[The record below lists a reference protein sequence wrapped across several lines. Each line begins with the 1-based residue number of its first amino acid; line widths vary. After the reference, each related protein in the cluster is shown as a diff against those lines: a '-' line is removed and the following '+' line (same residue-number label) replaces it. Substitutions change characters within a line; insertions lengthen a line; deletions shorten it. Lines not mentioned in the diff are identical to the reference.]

1 MKSAHLAAA
10 LAIAICATAAIARE
24 ARVDPAT
31 AGKQVYERQC
41 LACHGPGP
49 GYPPF
54 PEKPGT
60 GALRVKYNGDVPA
73 LLTDRRDLTPEVV
86 AFFVRN
92 GVSVM
97 PAYRKTEI
105 SDAELA
111 QLGAYL
117 ARDERRGRSR
127 R

>member
-1 MKSAHLAAA
+1 MKSSHLAAT
-10 LAIAICATAAIARE
+10 LTIAICGTAAFDRE
-24 ARVDPAT
+24 AGVDPVA
-31 AGKQVYERQC
+31 ARKQVYERQC
-41 LACHGPGP
+41 LACHGPAP

-60 GALRVKYNGDVPA
+60 GALQAKYNGDLPA
-73 LLTDRRDLTPEVV
+73 LLTDWRDLTSEVV

-117 ARDERRGRSR
+117 GRDERWGRPR

>member
-1 MKSAHLAAA
+1 MTSSHLAAA
-10 LAIAICATAAIARE
+10 LAIAICATTALARE
-24 ARVDPAT
+24 TRVDPVA

-41 LACHGPGP
+41 SACHGPGP

-60 GALRVKYNGDVPA
+60 GALRAKYDGVVPA
-73 LLTDRRDLTPEVV
+73 LLTDRRDLTPQVV

-117 ARDERRGRSR
+117 GRDERRGRPPR
-127 R
+127 